1 MVQRAD
7 GENEKGA
14 NLPFKFRTKQE
25 AEYFF
30 RARRFEL
37 IDTAIRLVI
46 PWGSLVAIAFWVH
59 RDVVA
64 LAGRQ
69 TLAHIGLSF
78 MGDIKVSDAVA
89 YIFGAAGAGYGIAE
103 RTLRRKNIARL
114 AEENRT
120 LEKIADPLRS
130 SSNLTRRGTTRP
142 EDKK

>member
-1 MVQRAD
+1 MAD
-7 GENEKGA
+7 NESGKVPNA
-14 NLPFKFRTKQE
+14 PLKFRNKDE
-25 AEYFF
+25 AEYYF
-30 RARRFEL
+30 RARRFEV
-37 IDTAIRLVI
+37 IDTVIRLAI

-59 RDVVA
+59 SDVIA
-64 LAGRQ
+64 LAGKR
-69 TLAHIGLSF
+69 TLANIGLSF
-78 MGDIKVSDAVA
+78 MADIRVSDAIA

-120 LEKIADPLRS
+120 LEKMVDPLRS

>member
-1 MVQRAD
+1 MVHMAD
-7 GENEKGA
+7 NPP
-14 NLPFKFRTKQE
+14 LKFRNKEE

-30 RARRFEL
+30 RARRL
-37 IDTAIRLVI
+37 DIIDAAVRLLV

-59 RDVVA
+59 SDVVA
-64 LAGRQ
+64 LAGRR

-78 MGDIKVSDAVA
+78 IGDIRISDAVA
-89 YIFGAAGAGYGIAE
+89 YIFGAAGTGYGIAE
-103 RTLRRKNIARL
+103 RRLRQKNITRL

-120 LEKIADPLRS
+120 LEKKVDAFRS

>member
-1 MVQRAD
+1 MAD
-7 GENEKGA
+7 PPP
-14 NLPFKFRTKQE
+14 LKFRSKQE

-30 RARRFEL
+30 RARRFD
-37 IDTAIRLVI
+37 IVDTAVRLLI
-46 PWGSLVAIAFWVH
+46 PWGSLVAIVFWVH
-59 RDVVA
+59 SDVVA
-64 LAGRQ
+64 LAGKQ
-69 TLAHIGLSF
+69 TMAHIGMSF
-78 MGDIKVSDAVA
+78 MGDIRVSDAVA

-120 LEKIADPLRS
+120 LETTVDPLRS